1 VTVAVRVSATVTGH
15 RRKGVREHDLVL
27 ALPAGEVTARQ
38 LIEAAVAA
46 EVTAFQA
53 RAEEA
58 SLVRVL
64 TKKSLDAD
72 LARGAVR
79 TGGPRDGGEPAPV
92 EAARGA
98 SARGESARGEPSGA
112 EPGEVRVADA
122 VAAALLAFDDG
133 LFKVFVAEHELT
145 GDGGA
150 LPVTEGA
157 ALLFLR
163 LVPLTGG

>member
-15 RRKGVREHDLVL
+15 RRRGVREHDLVL
-27 ALPAGEVTARQ
+27 ALPPGEVTARQ

-79 TGGPRDGGEPAPV
+79 TGGPADSVELAGGEPGQ
-92 EAARGA
+92 ARL
-98 SARGESARGEPSGA
+98 
-112 EPGEVRVADA
+112 ADA
-122 VAAALLAFDDG
+122 VDGALLAFGDG
-133 LFKVFVAEHELT
+133 LFKVFVGDRELT
-145 GDGGA
+145 DDGAA
-150 LPVTEGA
+150 LPVADGA

-163 LVPLTGG
+163 LVPLAGG

>member
-1 VTVAVRVSATVTGH
+1 MTVAVRVSATVTGH

-27 ALPAGEVTARQ
+27 ALPPGDVSARQ

-46 EVTAFQA
+46 ELTAYQA

-72 LARGAVR
+72 LVRGAVR
-79 TGGPRDGGEPAPV
+79 TGGPRDDV
-92 EAARGA
+92 GA
-98 SARGESARGEPSGA
+98 SAGEPGQ
-112 EPGEVRVADA
+112 VNLADA
-122 VAAALLAFDDG
+122 VDTALLAFGDG
-133 LFKVFVAEHELT
+133 LFKVFVGERELT
-145 GDGGA
+145 DDGA
-150 LPVTEGA
+150 TVPVADGA

-163 LVPLTGG
+163 LVPLAGG

>member
-1 VTVAVRVSATVTGH
+1 MTVAVRVSATETGH

-38 LIEAAVAA
+38 LIEAAVTA
-46 EVTAFQA
+46 EVAAYQA

-58 SLVRVL
+58 SLVRML

-79 TGGPRDGGEPAPV
+79 TGGPRDG
-92 EAARGA
+92 
-98 SARGESARGEPSGA
+98 A
-112 EPGEVRVADA
+112 EPGGADIA
-122 VAAALLAFDDG
+122 VAEPGGVGVPEAVDAALLAFGDG
-133 LFKVFVAEHELT
+133 LFKVFVGDRELT
-145 GDGGA
+145 DDGAA
-150 LPVTEGA
+150 LPVTDGV

-163 LVPLTGG
+163 LVALAGG

>member
-15 RRKGVREHDLVL
+15 RRRGVREHDLVL
-27 ALPAGEVTARQ
+27 ALPPGEVTARQ
-38 LIEAAVAA
+38 LVEAAVAA
-46 EVTAFQA
+46 ELEGFQS

-79 TGGPRDGGEPAPV
+79 TGGPRDDAGAPAGEPGQV
-92 EAARGA
+92 NL
-98 SARGESARGEPSGA
+98 
-112 EPGEVRVADA
+112 ADA
-122 VAAALLAFDDG
+122 VDAALLAFGDG
-133 LFKVFVAEHELT
+133 LFKVFVGERELT
-145 GDGGA
+145 DDGA
-150 LPVTEGA
+150 AVPVTDGA

-163 LVPLTGG
+163 LVPLAGG